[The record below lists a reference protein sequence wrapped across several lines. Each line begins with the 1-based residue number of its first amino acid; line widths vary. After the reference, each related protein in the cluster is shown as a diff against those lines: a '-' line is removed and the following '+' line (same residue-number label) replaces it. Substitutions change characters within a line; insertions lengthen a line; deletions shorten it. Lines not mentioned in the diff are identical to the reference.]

1 MLIGRLINNVVA
13 TRRRRHASLE
23 LGALSERQLA
33 DLGLSPLDLTAI
45 RRR

>member
-13 TRRRRHASLE
+13 TRRRRQASLE
-23 LGALSERQLA
+23 LGSLSDRQLR
-33 DLGLSPLDLTAI
+33 DLGLSPLDLMAA